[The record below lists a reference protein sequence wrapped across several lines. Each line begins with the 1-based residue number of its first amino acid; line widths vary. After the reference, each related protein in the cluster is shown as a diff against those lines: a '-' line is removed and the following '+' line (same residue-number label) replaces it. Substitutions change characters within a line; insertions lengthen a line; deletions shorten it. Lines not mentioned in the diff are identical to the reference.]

1 MDTLQPQIRKKYEKN
16 PYPKDSPEY
25 REEVLRRQRECRAAN
40 KEKYKREYDIEK
52 NNGSPP
58 VPKDSELTWP
68 VPTDLHDYIGM
79 QVVTIPKQPYEWPL
93 FRVKRHKDLASL
105 TLKGYASYWTRMPKK
120 HIWDICRELR
130 TMPNGQQ
137 NMFFKAGLSFTCE
150 NLFNSIYVRKI
161 KNLLANQTYKTQ
173 LLEMMVY
180 HIMNRKTMRAS
191 YDQHMAQVASVTR
204 HENTVD
210 WDVWNIGARRFV
222 KAMMSKE
229 GATRAELLEALAVA
243 AYTYIPPI
251 RLDWNDVEIH
261 MCCGGEKAHKAVQ
274 GENGKNIIW
283 VSPTWAVAFWG
294 EFKNA
299 SAFGEEIPLRQELPA
314 ELHRVLKKVYPEEKF
329 LAKEYVW
336 CPFKKANFGTYLAG
350 LAKLITG
357 KNFTNRLMRSSYIAW
372 WHKNH
377 RHEEFDIDKTRAIM
391 RQLHQ
396 TSLEV
401 HLAYNKFKT
410 GTDIPEDEI
419 LNTIVSDSD

>member
-1 MDTLQPQIRKKYEKN
+1 MDTFQPQNRKPNVKN
-16 PYPKDSPEY
+16 PYEKGTPEH
-25 REEVLRRQRECRAAN
+25 RAEVLRRQKECRERN

-52 NNGSPP
+52 NNGAPP
-58 VPKDSELTWP
+58 VPKDSELTWQ
-68 VPTDLHDYIGM
+68 VPADLHDYIGA
-79 QVVTIPKQPYEWPL
+79 QSISIPKETYDWPL
-93 FRVKRHKDLASL
+93 FRIKRHNQLAAV
-105 TLKGYASYWTRMPKK
+105 TLKGYASYWTRLPKK
-120 HIWDICRELR
+120 HIWDVCRDLR
-130 TMPNGQQ
+130 TMLNGQQ
-137 NMFFKAGLSFTCE
+137 NMFFKSALSYTCE
-150 NLFNSIYVRKI
+150 NLYNAIYVRKI
-161 KNLLANQTYKTQ
+161 KNLLASPSYKNQ

-180 HIMNRKTMRAS
+180 HTMNRKTMRAS

-210 WDVWNIGARRFV
+210 WDVWTAGARRFV

-229 GATRAELLEALAVA
+229 GVTRSELLEALAVA

-251 RLDWNDVEIH
+251 RLDWNDIEIH
-261 MCCGGEKAHKAVQ
+261 MCCGGDKAHKGIKGTA
-274 GENGKNIIW
+274 GKNIVF

-299 SAFGEEIPLRQELPA
+299 ASFSDELPLRQELPSD
-314 ELHRVLKKVYPEEKF
+314 LHRILRKVYPEDKYA
-329 LAKEYVW
+329 AKEYVW
-336 CPFKKANFGTYLAG
+336 SPFKKSHFGTYLAG

-372 WHKNH
+372 WHKSH
-377 RHEEFDIDKTRAIM
+377 RHEEFDLEKTRAVM
-391 RQLHQ
+391 RAMHQ

-410 GTDIPEDEI
+410 GDEVPDEDV